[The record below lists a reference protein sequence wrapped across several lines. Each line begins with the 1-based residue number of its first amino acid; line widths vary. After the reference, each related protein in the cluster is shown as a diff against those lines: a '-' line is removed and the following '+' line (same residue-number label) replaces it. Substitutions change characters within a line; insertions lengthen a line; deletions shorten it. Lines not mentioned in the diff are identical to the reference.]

1 MFEIRENNQLI
12 KVWLGSEEKL
22 PENCKAQALRLLNL
36 PSVYKWVCL
45 MPDTHVGKG
54 MPIGG
59 VLATKDIIVPE
70 AVGVDIGCGMN
81 FVSTNI
87 KLEVMKGILTDNGT
101 LIQAIIGRIMR
112 AVPVGREKH
121 AVKQSCDLLERV
133 YSDPEGYRDY
143 RDLPELYAVLEDGYY
158 QIGTL
163 GGGNHF
169 IELQEDEEGY
179 LCIMIHSGSRHI
191 GSAVCEYFDKVAMEE
206 NLHEKNSIAINSVL
220 PYLHCNSSAGQ
231 AYIKWMH
238 LAMEYAFENRKRMME
253 NVKQCVKDVLEKFLS
268 KEVVFSKEINCHHNY
283 AALETHYGEQVWVH
297 RKGAIKAMQGEL
309 SVIPGAMGSYS
320 YVVEGRGNK
329 ESFCSASHGAGRTYS
344 RMSAMEKFSAQQVM
358 EDLKERGVVLGA
370 KKKYKVA
377 EECRFAYKDIEE
389 VMDQQRDL
397 VVPVKRLKTVGV
409 IKG

>member
-22 PENCKAQALRLLNL
+22 SENCKAQAVRLLSL

-81 FVSTNI
+81 FVSMNI
-87 KLEVMKGILTDNGT
+87 KLEEMKGILTDNGT

-112 AVPVGREKH
+112 AVPAGREKH
-121 AVKQSCDLLERV
+121 AVKQPCNVLERV

-143 RDLPELYAVLEDGYY
+143 PELYAVLEDGYY

-206 NLHEKNSIAINSVL
+206 NLHEKNSIAINSAL
-220 PYLHCNSSAGQ
+220 PYLHCNSSTGQ

-253 NVKQCVKDVLEKFLS
+253 NVKQCVKAVLEKFLS
-268 KEVVFSKEINCHHNY
+268 KEVVFSKDINCHHNY

-297 RKGAIKAMQGEL
+297 RKGAIKAMPGEL

-320 YVVEGRGNK
+320 YVVEGKGNK

-344 RMSAMEKFSAQQVM
+344 RMSAMEKFSTQQVM

-377 EECRFAYKDIEE
+377 EECRFAYKDIGE